1 MLRSRLKLVVGIA
14 FTTGATAVAGCAAIA
29 GVSDFAVDPCF
40 DPGPGCAD
48 GQVVTDG
55 SSTDTSSTTDGPG
68 PDLDGGLDAADASRP
83 VSVADSVVTLSATG
97 VAIGKTVT
105 ATLAAKDT
113 TAGGG
118 APLVGI
124 ASRITFTMKG
134 GTSVVTFGAVVD
146 AGNGN
151 YTTVVTG
158 VTEGTPLDISATVD
172 GAALT
177 SVAPKLE
184 VGRVTAGLTFA
195 LDAANADRLGNFGGK
210 DCPATGL
217 ATWSDLVK
225 TTVSGT
231 LTNFGDVC
239 TGTGGWAGI
248 GTPANPYR
256 LMFNGVDDHVDFG
269 AVNSLKKQTV
279 LAWIRKT
286 AAGTE
291 SMTSGTGGFG
301 DPVTGL
307 PTVVPVITKGTNEG
321 EGDDVDINYY
331 LGITTTTGVLA
342 SDYEYVA
349 GATSPAAPMMGATPI
364 VLSAWTMIG
373 MTLDYADG
381 KRVLYINANIDATS
395 VPPGEPR
402 TGAMSKLTVGA
413 SRRVNGVLSGQGA
426 FAGDIALVLT
436 YDRALTKAEIERNCH
451 TFKTRFAG
459 LTCPN

>member
-14 FTTGATAVAGCAAIA
+14 SAMAVAGCAAIA

-40 DPGPGCAD
+40 DPGPGCSD
-48 GQVVTDG
+48 GQVAKDG
-55 SSTDTSSTTDGPG
+55 SSTDTSTN
-68 PDLDGGLDAADASRP
+68 PDAPVVDPDGGLDAADASHP
-83 VSVADSVVTLSATG
+83 ASLADSVVTLSAAG

-118 APLVGI
+118 APLVGA

-146 AGNGN
+146 AGNGT

-158 VTEGTPLDISATVD
+158 VTEGTPLDISATID

-184 VGRVTAGLTFA
+184 VGRVTTGLTFA
-195 LDAANADRLGNFGGK
+195 LDAANADRAGSFGGK
-210 DCPATGL
+210 NCPATGL
-217 ATWSDLVK
+217 ATWSDLVNVA
-225 TTVSGT
+225 VSGT
-231 LTNFGDVC
+231 LVNFGDSC
-239 TGTGGWAGI
+239 TGTGAWAGL

-269 AVNSLKKQTV
+269 AVNTLQKQTV

-291 SMTSGTGGFG
+291 SNTTGGGGFDG
-301 DPVTGL
+301 VAL
-307 PTVVPVITKGTNEG
+307 PRVVPIIAKGTNEG
-321 EGDDVDINYY
+321 ESDDVDINYY
-331 LGITTTTGVLA
+331 LAIASTGVLA
-342 SDYEYVA
+342 SEYEHPANVPML
-349 GATSPAAPMMGATPI
+349 GATVIALNT
-364 VLSAWTMIG
+364 WTMVG
-373 MTLDYADG
+373 MTLDFAAG
-381 KRVLYINANIDATS
+381 KRVLYLNANVDAMS
-395 VPPGEPR
+395 VPPANAS
-402 TGAMSKLTVGA
+402 TGSA
-413 SRRVNGVLSGQGA
+413 SRLIVGGSRTSTGGAVGQGA

-451 TFKTRFAG
+451 TFKSRFTG